1 MNSMR
6 FPDQFK
12 KEIRNNLNELA
23 RKSARLI
30 KDKKL

>member
-1 MNSMR
+1 MNSMK
-6 FPDQFK
+6 FPDKFK
-12 KEIRNNLNELA
+12 TEIRQNLNELA